1 MRFDVYAVLVF
12 QETSTQ
18 SVMSILRSLRSVL
31 KISDGI
37 AGSRRLYCAKST
49 VARQA
54 QDLTKFWKELHPV
67 PRRRH
72 TGVFCPASDPLPGT
86 QAQGDFDVRTE
97 TDETLSLADSF
108 EEQPT
113 ALRWLKKQLPRAP
126 NCALRAL
133 FRKRQV
139 RMLLA
144 EDAELDSAEPQ
155 RPRRIS
161 AGKRLSAGM
170 RLVVPNTFA
179 DIHEAEQLPDTGNA
193 LITSKDAPMSESE
206 KNQLRSR
213 VLYLDEA
220 MIIIN
225 KPPGLAVQGGSG
237 TTRHLDGM
245 LASLMYGAKQ
255 RPRLVHRLDRDTSG
269 TLLLARTALVA
280 GELAALF
287 RQKTATASHDAKVP
301 YGVVKLDKQR
311 TVQQIIQNASFQR
324 TYWALVQSQDR
335 GQGRLLQDRDR
346 GLINLPLEKVSV
358 PADAGI
364 SAGERMMPAVGRE
377 DEPGVMHA
385 LTMYTIRGHCHR
397 TGLMWLE
404 LHPLTGRKHQLRVH
418 CSSAGVPIVGDW
430 KYGWQ
435 ADPEQSVDYNSALAR
450 AFGLEEVEK
459 RRPTKNFLEE
469 KVIGRRDKARLYLH
483 CRHISLPHPTRDEED
498 RISVT
503 APLPSHMASAWDTL
517 KFKWR
522 EEIDNE
528 AAGSTEA
535 NWKAL
540 TRS

>member
-1 MRFDVYAVLVF
+1 MHNNFQTFEPFVVLNAVEYLVL
-12 QETSTQ
+12 SR
-18 SVMSILRSLRSVL
+18 RSFSR
-31 KISDGI
+31 ISDRL
-37 AGSRRLYCAKST
+37 AGSRRWYCAEST

-67 PRRRH
+67 PKRRH
-72 TGVFCPASDPLPGT
+72 TELFCQTSDPLRT
-86 QAQGDFDVRTE
+86 EAQGDFDLGTKS
-97 TDETLSLADSF
+97 DETLPLTVDL
-108 EEQPT
+108 EQRLT
-113 ALRWLKKQLPRAP
+113 ALRWLKKQLPHAP

-139 RMLLA
+139 RVLHA
-144 EDAELDSAEPQ
+144 EDAELDSAEPR

-161 AGKRLSAGM
+161 ADKRLSAGM

-179 DIHEAEQLPDTGNA
+179 ESHEAEQLPETGNA
-193 LITSKDAPMSESE
+193 LIKSKDAPMSESE

-245 LASLMYGAKQ
+245 LPALMYGAKQ

-287 RQKTATASHDAKVP
+287 RHKTASASHDAKVP
-301 YGVVKLDKQR
+301 LGVVKLDKQR

-324 TYWALVQSQDR
+324 TYWALVQSEDR
-335 GQGRLLQDRDR
+335 GQGRLLRGADR
-346 GLINLPLEKVSV
+346 GLINLPLEKVSL
-358 PADAGI
+358 PADAGLP
-364 SAGERMMPAVGRE
+364 AGERMMPAAGRE

-435 ADPEQSVDYNSALAR
+435 ANPEQSVDYNSALAR

-459 RRPTKNFLEE
+459 RHSTQNFLEE

-483 CRHISLPHPTRDEED
+483 CRHISLPHPTRVEGDQ
-498 RISVT
+498 ISVT
-503 APLPSHMASAWDTL
+503 APLPSHMASAWDAL

-528 AAGSTEA
+528 ASGSAGA
-535 NWKAL
+535 NWKAVAPSL
-540 TRS
+540 G